1 MTYLNKWPPKRV
13 TVNGRFLIYYD
24 TCIFITQKSLVCAK
38 SSFALYYI
46 VEEVRFLSNETD
58 DVEQEQRIVVL
69 SEENKS
75 DQETETG
82 KFLHVDLSF
91 TLP

>member
-46 VEEVRFLSNETD
+46 VEVRFLSNETD